1 MPRISA
7 GVWLWAP
14 SAEKEIDMK
23 RASDMQKWNEKSKNK
38 YTAKTAV
45 RKANDEKICG

>member
-1 MPRISA
+1 MAA
-7 GVWLWAP
+7 GSLG
-14 SAEKEIDMK
+14 EKEIDMK

-45 RKANDEKICG
+45 RKANGEKILWVKQ